1 MDNLRLLMHYLSL
14 VILRLRLAILRLRLD
29 ILRLRL
35 AILSLRI
42 DNIFFRGS
50 IIRLSRVLLIL
61 HWLLRLVLHFD

>member
-1 MDNLRLLMHYLSL
+1 MDNVRLLLHH
-14 VILRLRLAILRLRLD
+14 LRLAILRLRLD

-42 DNIFFRGS
+42 DNILLRGF